1 MDVRKT
7 QNYRAIALSSILGKI
22 LDNII
27 ITSQRNVL
35 KTSELQF
42 GYKSNCSTLMCST
55 LVIETIQYFTQMRYP
70 VYVLFIDASKVFDG
84 LSHIELFDILSERNM
99 CPLIRRLLFNLY
111 GNQQFQ
117 IRWNNCLSNMYTMT
131 NGVKQGAVLSPILFT
146 MYIDGLFY
154 ELKRAGVGCHING
167 EYAGAF
173 GHADDIVLL
182 SPSLCALK
190 HSITLCEDYAKRFKI
205 LFNHIQSKLMCFSVK
220 HKDFVLYLCY
230 QPVNLVEHE
239 TYLRND
245 IVSDIFDRSISHTV
259 HTFYQKSNHVI
270 SDFRMLYSFSLHK
283 LHSTYWMSLYGCE
296 LFNYNRNYISELYVA
311 WRKVIRKIFK
321 LPMRTHNYIVC
332 GIVESVNTILDRRI
346 AKYILNVINSDNT
359 TLTSL
364 INSFLNCESSIFAEN
379 YRYIMYKYNIPST
392 LWRRDFK
399 TLILNISYTDDINDW
414 QRINISTIQELC
426 KMRDGIL
433 YSGLNTQ
440 EIQVLIDFIC
450 TEGIMP
456 IP

>member
-35 KTSELQF
+35 KTSDLQF
-42 GYKSNCSTLMCST
+42 GYKSNCSTIMCST
-55 LVIETIQYFTQMRYP
+55 LVIETIQYFTQMRSP
-70 VYVLFIDASKVFDG
+70 VYVIFIDASKAFDR

-117 IRWNNCLSNMYTMT
+117 IRWNNCLSNMYNMT

-173 GHADDIVLL
+173 GYADDIVLL

-205 LFNHIQSKLMCFSVK
+205 LFNPIKSKLM
-220 HKDFVLYLCY
+220 L
-230 QPVNLVEHE
+230 
-239 TYLRND
+239 
-245 IVSDIFDRSISHTV
+245 
-259 HTFYQKSNHVI
+259 
-270 SDFRMLYSFSLHK
+270 
-283 LHSTYWMSLYGCE
+283 
-296 LFNYNRNYISELYVA
+296 
-311 WRKVIRKIFK
+311 
-321 LPMRTHNYIVC
+321 
-332 GIVESVNTILDRRI
+332 NT
-346 AKYILNVINSDNT
+346 K
-359 TLTSL
+359 
-364 INSFLNCESSIFAEN
+364 
-379 YRYIMYKYNIPST
+379 
-392 LWRRDFK
+392 
-399 TLILNISYTDDINDW
+399 
-414 QRINISTIQELC
+414 
-426 KMRDGIL
+426 IL
-433 YSGLNTQ
+433 YCIYVTNQ
-440 EIQVLIDFIC
+440 
-450 TEGIMP
+450 
-456 IP
+456 